1 MGWGL
6 GRYGMTGD
14 PNFGGYLNAKQ
25 AAAFL
30 GGRSV
35 RWFRR
40 HLHEIPH
47 YKLYDRLLFDPK
59 ELRAYVQKT
68 AERVNPVDLDAIL
81 ASLGLSKSGGQGR
94 MLKDK
99 G

>member
-1 MGWGL
+1 MIGE
-6 GRYGMTGD
+6 
-14 PNFGGYLNAKQ
+14 PNLGGYLNAKQ

-30 GGRSV
+30 GGRSI
-35 RWFRR
+35 RWLRS

-59 ELRAYVQKT
+59 ELEAFVQKK
-68 AERVNPVDLDAIL
+68 AERVNPIDLDELL
-81 ASLGLSKSGGQGR
+81 ASLGFPKRGGRRGT
-94 MLKDK
+94 LKVK